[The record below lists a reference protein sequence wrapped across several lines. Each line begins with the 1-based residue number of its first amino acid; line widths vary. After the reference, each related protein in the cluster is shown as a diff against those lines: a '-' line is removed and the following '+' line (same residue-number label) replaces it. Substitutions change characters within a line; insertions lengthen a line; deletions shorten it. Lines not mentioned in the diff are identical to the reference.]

1 MTDRAMC
8 GSCGHFRNDAAY
20 LETVFKGMTSLS
32 SSYGSVVAED
42 GICLLHDRYLS
53 ARASCASHGARA
65 VAGDLPTVTAR

>member
-1 MTDRAMC
+1 MAVEVARC
-8 GSCGHFRNDAAY
+8 GTCQRFRNDAVF

-53 ARASCASHGARA
+53 ARASCASHLPIEGA
-65 VAGDLPTVTAR
+65 VG